1 MLKKTYQ
8 SLLRHRYKIAI
19 FLLLALSSATCVTLV
34 SARVAYSDSRHYTF
48 LVWNLFLAWI
58 PLIMAYF
65 AFAFSLK
72 RVLLYLFV
80 PIFALVWLAF
90 FPNAPYIITDFQHLA
105 NGWSGAPLWFDVIL
119 LIWFSWT
126 GLLLGIVSL
135 YLMQE
140 IVSKTFGKFSGWI
153 FVFSTSILSS
163 IGVYLGRFL
172 RWNSW
177 DVLDDP
183 VQIMRESWHLLRD
196 LNKSAAGFTALFTAF
211 FVFVYLILYAFGHLL
226 QEQNQNNA

>member
-1 MLKKTYQ
+1 
-8 SLLRHRYKIAI
+8 
-19 FLLLALSSATCVTLV
+19 
-34 SARVAYSDSRHYTF
+34 
-48 LVWNLFLAWI
+48 
-58 PLIMAYF
+58 MAYI
-65 AFAFSLK
+65 AYALSLK

-119 LIWFSWT
+119 LIWTSWT

-140 IVSKTFGKFSGWI
+140 IVRKNFGKMLGWV
-153 FVFSTSILSS
+153 FVFSVSLLSS

-177 DVLDDP
+177 DILNDP
-183 VQIMRESWHLLRD
+183 IQILRESWHLLRD
-196 LNKSAAGFTALFTAF
+196 LNKSAVGFTALFTAF
-211 FVFVYLILYAFGHLL
+211 FLFIYLTLYAFGHLQL
-226 QEQNQNNA
+226 EQNDH

>member
-1 MLKKTYQ
+1 MLKKISQ

-19 FLLLALSSATCVTLV
+19 FLLLAFSSITCVTLV
-34 SARVAYSDSRHYTF
+34 SARVVYSDSQRYTF

-58 PLIMAYF
+58 PLIMAYI
-65 AFAFSLK
+65 AYALSLK

-119 LIWFSWT
+119 LIWTSWT

-140 IVSKTFGKFSGWI
+140 IVRKNFGKMLGWV
-153 FVFSTSILSS
+153 FVFSVSFLSS

-177 DVLDDP
+177 DILNDP
-183 VQIMRESWHLLRD
+183 IQILRESWHLLRD
-196 LNKSAAGFTALFTAF
+196 LNKSAVGFTALFTAF
-211 FVFVYLILYAFGHLL
+211 FLFIYLTLYAFGHLQL
-226 QEQNQNNA
+226 EQNDH